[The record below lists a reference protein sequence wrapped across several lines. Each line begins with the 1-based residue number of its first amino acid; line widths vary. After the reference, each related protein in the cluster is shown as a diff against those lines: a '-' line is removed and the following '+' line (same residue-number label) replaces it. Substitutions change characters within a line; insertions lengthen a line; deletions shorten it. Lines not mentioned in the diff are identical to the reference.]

1 MRERGESL
9 FFFLLTHLEKNIVIH
24 YSGIYHSEN
33 LMYLT
38 FVVLIMIFIHG
49 LILYMLNSGRLLM
62 NSIHETPYLL
72 RGMSFLSIIRTFRVN
87 LIQYGLIWFV
97 IIVNSVTKALDL
109 IEYRNVGIIYIVIL
123 SVVTLT
129 ALLAWFLSELD
140 HVNLKVI
147 SFMLFLLMLF
157 NVIAIL
163 YVAFVGFIIY

>member
-1 MRERGESL
+1 
-9 FFFLLTHLEKNIVIH
+9 
-24 YSGIYHSEN
+24 
-33 LMYLT
+33 
-38 FVVLIMIFIHG
+38 
-49 LILYMLNSGRLLM
+49 MLNSGRLLM

-109 IEYRNVGIIYIVIL
+109 IEYQNVGIIYIVIL

-140 HVNLKVI
+140 HVNLNVI